1 MGVVGLGF
9 AMLASMLQVVVVV
22 FMTKVY
28 YLMIK
33 SYSSVVVAKFTTK
46 IEFYQSFCR
55 TIHALLTFC
64 VFDLSVC
71 DGKKKKKS
79 QYFSNAQKSKLVE
92 LLQNAPDLLSGKFS
106 PRFT

>member
-1 MGVVGLGF
+1 MLMGVVGLGF

-46 IEFYQSFCR
+46 IEFY
-55 TIHALLTFC
+55 
-64 VFDLSVC
+64 
-71 DGKKKKKS
+71 
-79 QYFSNAQKSKLVE
+79 
-92 LLQNAPDLLSGKFS
+92 
-106 PRFT
+106 